1 MDEFL
6 GHIEPTVFEAGE
18 ILFRENEESY
28 HFYIIQKGKVEVY
41 KYSAGAKI
49 PLATVGEGA
58 SIGEFAMI
66 DQKPRSATAVALTRV
81 EAVKVSE
88 EVYGQL
94 IEQLPDWAVS
104 VMRSLVERIRN
115 ANEIVKRIAV
125 DEKTRKILDS
135 SEYES

>member
-1 MDEFL
+1 MEEFS
-6 GHIEPTVFEAGE
+6 GHIEPVVFEAGE
-18 ILFRENEESY
+18 VLFREDEKSY
-28 HFYIIQKGKVEVY
+28 HFFIIQKGQVEVY

-81 EAVKVSE
+81 EAVQVSAE
-88 EVYGQL
+88 AYAKL
-94 IEQLPDWAVS
+94 IEQLPDWAVA

-115 ANEIVKRIAV
+115 ANEVVKRISV
-125 DEKTRKILDS
+125 DEKTRRIIDS
-135 SEYES
+135 SEFES